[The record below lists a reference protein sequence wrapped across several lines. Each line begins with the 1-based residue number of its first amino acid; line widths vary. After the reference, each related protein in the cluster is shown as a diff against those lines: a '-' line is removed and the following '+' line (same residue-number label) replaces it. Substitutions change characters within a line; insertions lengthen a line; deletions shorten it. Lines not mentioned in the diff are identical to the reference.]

1 MDASIPS
8 MSERGEP
15 CLTATRTPAMGD
27 AKLDVIGAFDAPD
40 APFDGSNVAGVRCAS
55 TQVAP
60 VDAAP

>member
-1 MDASIPS
+1 MALASRTSRWLPRPTL
-8 MSERGEP
+8 RGGDY
-15 CLTATRTPAMGD
+15 GD
-27 AKLDVIGAFDAPD
+27 AKLDVIGAFDALD